1 MGEITKIVVEN
12 YPVERLPE
20 DLRRGLEKAGIVTVT
35 LEAGQGTA
43 AAPRRS
49 LRSFIGS
56 APGVYASPDEA
67 VEYVRR
73 LRDESDR

>member
-1 MGEITKIVVEN
+1 MGEVTKIVVEN
-12 YPVERLPE
+12 YPVDRLPE
-20 DLRRGLEKAGIVTVT
+20 DLRRGLEKAGIVTIT

-43 AAPRRS
+43 SAPRRS

-56 APGVYASPDEA
+56 APGVYANSDEA
-67 VEYVRR
+67 VDYIRR